1 MITAG
6 DLAVLDA
13 ILEHGFRT
21 LNVELRAALWDGILF
36 SQQDPRDLAVFTAI
50 IFLSQ
55 LFILPWCLK

>member
-1 MITAG
+1 M
-6 DLAVLDA
+6 LDA